1 MYLKTL
7 IIWLPLLASLANYVP
22 LTKYHWV
29 FELNREFFFFYLCHH
44 VLVLLFLWGRWRSR
58 WLASILALS
67 LTICYGFTLRLPPL
81 FPELFKAEGTQL
93 TLRVVS
99 SSEIEAANKKDAKP
113 KYDYEIGLLV
123 GGKDKNR
130 GKILIEGQREF
141 SELPNLDPG
150 VGVRV
155 GRIRTAAGDITL
167 AIVNIDVPLNKKGI
181 YERKVMLRRINSVF
195 RHPFLKS
202 NGPRIVRKKARLN
215 FGKAPILL
223 IGNFGASPFTWDVQQ
238 FWHEDNFEVTPLRW
252 SAALGIPGK
261 PRLFLANRGI
271 KGIVID
277 SLKDRV
283 IVSIPPGSL
292 DQLQEESTK

>member
-1 MYLKTL
+1 MYLKTI

-44 VLVLLFLWGRWRSR
+44 VLVLLFLWGRWRSK
-58 WLASILALS
+58 WVASLLALS
-67 LTICYGFTLRLPPL
+67 LTFCYGFTLRLPPL

-93 TLRVVS
+93 ALRVFPS
-99 SSEIEAANKKDAKP
+99 NDKDIAQTKP
-113 KYDYEIGLLV
+113 TKDHYDYEIGLV
-123 GGKDKNR
+123 FGGEGSNR
-130 GKILIEGQREF
+130 GNIFIEGQREF
-141 SELPNLDPG
+141 TELPNLDPG
-150 VGVRV
+150 IGVRV
-155 GRIRTAAGDITL
+155 GRIRTVAGDITL

-202 NGPRIVRKKARLN
+202 DGPRIIRKKARLN
-215 FGKAPILL
+215 FDKEPILL
-223 IGNFGASPFTWDVQQ
+223 LGNFGASPFTWDVQQ

-261 PRLFLANRGI
+261 PRLFLANRGV

-277 SLKDRV
+277 SLKDQV
-283 IVSIPPGSL
+283 IVSIPPDSLTQLGS
-292 DQLQEESTK
+292 ETSR